1 MESKKKKKIWKKLI
15 SQKKWNHK
23 KNWMSNKNKIWKKL
37 ISQKKNEISKK
48 MKSQKKMR
56 SQKKWNQK
64 ISEHSQCQ
72 CHIMS
77 ESS

>member
-1 MESKKKKKIWKKLI
+1 MKSH
-15 SQKKWNHK
+15 KKWNMK
-23 KNWMSNKNKIWKKL
+23 T
-37 ISQKKNEISKK
+37 
-48 MKSQKKMR
+48 MKSQKKKSNIKKKGDIKEIK